1 MANQVFIERTVFQ
14 NVDEKGN
21 LLDATYGFRIY
32 DDHAKDYDNNVS
44 SLEELNKLSSE
55 DLVARARELG
65 DAAYDM
71 IEFAKMNGEPVIVD
85 NKEVY
90 VGSAPTP

>member
-1 MANQVFIERTVFQ
+1 MTNLVFIERTIFQ

-21 LLDATYGFRIY
+21 HLDATYGFRIY
-32 DDHAKDYDNNVS
+32 TDYASAYDNNVL

-65 DAAYDM
+65 DAAFDM
-71 IEFAKMNGEPVIVD
+71 IEFARVNGDPIIVD

-90 VGSAPTP
+90 VGSAPAP